1 MKLRKED
8 DIIMYN
14 ETLRDENELIEVNE
28 KIPLVKAIPL
38 SIQHLFAMFGS
49 SVLVPLLFNIDPTT
63 VLFFNGIGTLLYAF
77 ITKRKIPAYLGSS
90 FAFISPVLLLYGQG
104 YDFQTIQG
112 GFVLVG
118 VVFSIIAII
127 VGYIGIGWINKL
139 FPPAAMGAI
148 ITLIGLELAGTA
160 ADMAGFPV
168 GGSNSPTLNVSWV
181 IVSMVTLVTV
191 ILCNVLLR
199 GFLKVIPLLI
209 GVIVGYITSC
219 FMGIVDFSLVSNA
232 SFFVLPN
239 IKIAHFN
246 INAILTILPATFVVI
261 AEHVGHLKVTSSIV
275 GKDFLEDPGLHRSL
289 LGDGL
294 STIVSGMFGSVPTT
308 TYGENIG
315 VMALTKIYSVYI
327 ICGAGLISI
336 ILGFSGK
343 MSALIRTIPT
353 PVIGGVSFLL
363 FGTIAVSGLRTLIEE
378 KVDFS
383 KSRNLILSSVIFI
396 VGLSGIKLTMGSFEI
411 KGMGLATIVA
421 IVLNLS
427 FIIFDKL
434 GLMNEKE

>member
-1 MKLRKED
+1 
-8 DIIMYN
+8 MY
-14 ETLRDENELIEVNE
+14 DKISKSGKDSIDVNE

-38 SIQHLFAMFGS
+38 SIQHLFAMFGA
-49 SVLVPLLFNIDPTT
+49 SVLVPLIFKIDPTT

-90 FAFISPVLLLYGQG
+90 FAFISPVLLLYSQG

-112 GFVLVG
+112 GFVVTG
-118 VVFSIIAII
+118 IVFSLIAVI
-127 VGYIGIGWINKL
+127 VGYTGIGWINKL
-139 FPPAAMGAI
+139 FPPAAMGSI
-148 ITLIGLELAGTA
+148 ITIIGLELASSA

-168 GGSNSPTLNVSWV
+168 GGSNSPTMNITWV

-219 FMGIVDFSLVSNA
+219 FMGLVDFSTVSNA

-239 IKIAHFN
+239 IKVAHFN
-246 INAILTILPATFVVI
+246 INAILTILPATFVVV

-275 GKDFLEDPGLHRSL
+275 GKDFMKDPGLHKSL

-294 STIVSGMFGSVPTT
+294 STIISGMFGSVPTT

-315 VMALTKIYSVYI
+315 VMALTKVYSVYV
-327 ICGAGLISI
+327 ICGAGLISV

-343 MSALIRTIPT
+343 MSALITTIPT

-363 FGTIAVSGLRTLIEE
+363 FGTIAVSGLRTFIEE
-378 KVDFS
+378 KVDFA
-383 KSRNLILSSVIFI
+383 KSRNLILASVIFI
-396 VGLSGIKLTMGSFEI
+396 VGLSGIKLTIGAFEI
-411 KGMGLATIVA
+411 KGMGLATLVA
-421 IVLNLS
+421 IVLSIS

-434 GLMNEKE
+434 GIMNEKE

>member
-1 MKLRKED
+1 
-8 DIIMYN
+8 MYN
-14 ETLRDENELIEVNE
+14 KISKSGKDSIDVNE

-38 SIQHLFAMFGS
+38 SIQHLFAMFGA
-49 SVLVPLLFNIDPTT
+49 SVLVPLIFKIDPTT

-90 FAFISPVLLLYGQG
+90 FAFISPVLLLYSQG

-112 GFVLVG
+112 GFVITG
-118 VVFSIIAII
+118 IVFSLIAVI
-127 VGYIGIGWINKL
+127 VGYTGIGWINKL
-139 FPPAAMGAI
+139 FPPAAMGSI
-148 ITLIGLELAGTA
+148 ITIIGLELASSA

-168 GGSNSPTLNVSWV
+168 GGSNSPTMNITWV

-219 FMGIVDFSLVSNA
+219 FMGLVDFSTVSNA

-239 IKIAHFN
+239 IKVAHFN
-246 INAILTILPATFVVI
+246 INAILTILPATFVVV

-275 GKDFLEDPGLHRSL
+275 GKDFMKDPGLHKSL

-294 STIVSGMFGSVPTT
+294 STIISGMFGSVPTT

-315 VMALTKIYSVYI
+315 VMALTKVYSVYV
-327 ICGAGLISI
+327 ICGAGLISV

-343 MSALIRTIPT
+343 MSALITTIPT

-363 FGTIAVSGLRTLIEE
+363 FGTIAVSGLRTFIEE
-378 KVDFS
+378 KVDFA
-383 KSRNLILSSVIFI
+383 KSRNLILASVIFI
-396 VGLSGIKLTMGSFEI
+396 VGLSGIKLTIGAFEI
-411 KGMGLATIVA
+411 KGMGLATLVA
-421 IVLNLS
+421 IVLSIS

-434 GLMNEKE
+434 GIMNEKE

>member
-1 MKLRKED
+1 
-8 DIIMYN
+8 MYN
-14 ETLRDENELIEVNE
+14 ENLRDENDLAELNE
-28 KIPLVKAIPL
+28 RIPLVRAIPL

-118 VVFSIIAII
+118 LVFSIIAII

-139 FPPAAMGAI
+139 FPPAAMGSI

-209 GVIVGYITSC
+209 GVIVGYITSY

-239 IKIAHFN
+239 IKIAHFD
-246 INAILTILPATFVVI
+246 INAMLTILPATFVVI

-315 VMALTKIYSVYI
+315 VMALTKIYSVHI

-353 PVIGGVSFLL
+353 PVIGGVSLLL
-363 FGTIAVSGLRTLIEE
+363 FGTIAVSGLRTFIEE

-383 KSRNLILSSVIFI
+383 KSRNLILSSVIFV
-396 VGLSGIKLTMGSFEI
+396 VGLSGITLTIGNFEI
-411 KGMGLATIVA
+411 TGMGLATIVA
-421 IVLNLS
+421 IVLNIS

>member
-1 MKLRKED
+1 
-8 DIIMYN
+8 MY
-14 ETLRDENELIEVNE
+14 DKISKSGKDSIDVNE
-28 KIPLVKAIPL
+28 KIPLIKAIPL
-38 SIQHLFAMFGS
+38 SIQHLFAMFGA
-49 SVLVPLLFNIDPTT
+49 SVLVPLIFKIDPTT

-90 FAFISPVLLLYGQG
+90 FAFISPVLLLYSQG

-112 GFVLVG
+112 GFVITG
-118 VVFSIIAII
+118 IVFSLIAVI
-127 VGYIGIGWINKL
+127 VGYTGIGWINKL
-139 FPPAAMGAI
+139 FPPAAMGSI
-148 ITLIGLELAGTA
+148 ITIIGLELASSA

-168 GGSNSPTLNVSWV
+168 GGSNSPTMNITWV

-219 FMGIVDFSLVSNA
+219 FMGLVDFSTVSNA

-239 IKIAHFN
+239 IKVAHFN
-246 INAILTILPATFVVI
+246 INAILTILPATFVVV

-275 GKDFLEDPGLHRSL
+275 GKDFMKDPGLHKSL

-294 STIVSGMFGSVPTT
+294 STIISGMFGSVPTT

-315 VMALTKIYSVYI
+315 VMALTKVYSVYV
-327 ICGAGLISI
+327 ICGAGLISV

-343 MSALIRTIPT
+343 MSALITTIPT

-363 FGTIAVSGLRTLIEE
+363 FGTIAVSGLRTFIEE
-378 KVDFS
+378 KVDFA
-383 KSRNLILSSVIFI
+383 KSRNLILASVIFI
-396 VGLSGIKLTMGSFEI
+396 VGLSGIKLTIGAFEI
-411 KGMGLATIVA
+411 KGMGLATLVA
-421 IVLNLS
+421 IVLSIS

-434 GLMNEKE
+434 GIMNEKE

>member
-1 MKLRKED
+1 MKLRKD
-8 DIIMYN
+8 DNIIMNN
-14 ETLRDENELIEVNE
+14 EILKDENDSIEVNE
-28 KIPLVKAIPL
+28 KIPLLKAIPL

-139 FPPAAMGAI
+139 FPPAAMGSI

-181 IVSMVTLVTV
+181 IVSMVTLLTV

-209 GVIVGYITSC
+209 GVIVGYITSY

-363 FGTIAVSGLRTLIEE
+363 FGTIAVSGLRTFIEE

-396 VGLSGIKLTMGSFEI
+396 VGISGITLTMGSFEI
-411 KGMGLATIVA
+411 TGMGLATIVA
-421 IVLNLS
+421 IILNLS